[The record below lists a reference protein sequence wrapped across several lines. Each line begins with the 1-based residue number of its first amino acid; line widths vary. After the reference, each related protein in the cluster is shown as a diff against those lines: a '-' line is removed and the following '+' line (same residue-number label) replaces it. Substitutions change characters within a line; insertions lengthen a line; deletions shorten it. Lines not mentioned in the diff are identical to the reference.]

1 MLKAI
6 AFGHISYLSNNLQK
20 GGNIMSEIKTKPG
33 DSDID
38 KFLISVEPEKK
49 RVDSIELKKLFDS
62 VVKEKA
68 ILWSNNMIGYGSYH
82 YKSDRSTQEGNW
94 PLTGFSPRK
103 QYIAV
108 YIMSGV
114 NNYKDLL
121 SKLGKFK
128 ISSGSCIYVNKIEDI
143 NLDVLREIIST
154 SVSDMKK
161 IHKV

>member
-1 MLKAI
+1 M
-6 AFGHISYLSNNLQK
+6 
-20 GGNIMSEIKTKPG
+20 
-33 DSDID
+33 
-38 KFLISVEPEKK
+38 SVEPEKK
-49 RVDSIELKKLFDS
+49 RADSIELKKLFDS
-62 VVKEKA
+62 LINEKA
-68 ILWSNNMIGYGSYH
+68 SLWNNNMIGYGSYH
-82 YKSDRSTQEGNW
+82 YKSERSKQEGDW

-121 SKLGKFK
+121 SKLGKYK

-143 NLDVLREIIST
+143 NLDILKEIIST

-161 IHKV
+161 LYKVD

>member
-1 MLKAI
+1 
-6 AFGHISYLSNNLQK
+6 
-20 GGNIMSEIKTKPG
+20 MSEIKTKPI
-33 DSDID
+33 DLDID
-38 KFLISVEPEKK
+38 KFMMSVEPEKK
-49 RVDSIELKKLFDS
+49 RLDNIELKKLFDS
-62 VVKEKA
+62 VLQEKPS
-68 ILWSNNMIGYGSYH
+68 LWNNNMIGYGSYH
-82 YKSDRSTQEGNW
+82 YKSERSRQEGNW

-121 SKLGKFK
+121 GKLGKYK

-143 NLDVLREIIST
+143 NLDILGKIISA

-161 IHKV
+161 IYKVD